1 MSIHVRTISSF
12 CTRNGIEER
21 IPSILAQLYLLQ
33 TNFEFDIERKF
44 RFLSFWMTENRRCA
58 NFSGVHFDPRN
69 NETSNVEG
77 RDARSEN

>member
-1 MSIHVRTISSF
+1 MSIHVRTISPF

-44 RFLSFWMTENRRCA
+44 RFLSFWTENRRCA
-58 NFSGVHFDPRN
+58 NFSEVHFDPRN
-69 NETSNVEG
+69 NETPNMEG
-77 RDARSEN
+77 